1 MTLLQLPLDT
11 QAFVYVIQNN
21 VNDKYY
27 VGITTRSVKKRW
39 GVHKRVT
46 GVKSLINKAI
56 LKYGEE
62 NFTVATI
69 CKTNLEF
76 ALFLEKKFI
85 KELNSFGEGG
95 YNCTEG
101 GETPPSNRGNKMSD
115 ETKAI
120 LRESL
125 LGHTRAQGELSGK
138 AILKEEEVIHILST
152 PHVPVEELA
161 IKFGCSRHCIQDVVS
176 GRSWG
181 HVDRSPFKKRCHGKT
196 KKLSV
201 DGIVY
206 ESRNEYLKTN
216 NICTSTLYKRLKR
229 EPDKCFY
236 LKIEEYYK

>member
-11 QAFVYVIQNN
+11 PAFVYVIQNN
-21 VNDKYY
+21 INNKYY

-56 LKYGEE
+56 IKYGEE
-62 NFTVATI
+62 NFTVTTI

-85 KELNSFGEGG
+85 RELNSFGEGG

-115 ETKAI
+115 KTKAI
-120 LRESL
+120 LRETL

-138 AILKEEEVIHILST
+138 AVLKEEDVIYVLSNPHI
-152 PHVPVEELA
+152 PPEDLA
-161 IKFGCSRHCIQDVVS
+161 IKFNCSHYCIRDVIK
-176 GRSWG
+176 GRTWG
-181 HVDRSPFKKRCHGKT
+181 HIDREAFKKRYSRNT

-216 NICTSTLYKRLKR
+216 NICTSTFYKRLKR
-229 EPDKCFY
+229 EPEKCFY
-236 LKIEEYYK
+236 LKIEDYYK

>member
-11 QAFVYVIQNN
+11 PTFVYVIQNN
-21 VNDKYY
+21 INNKYY

-39 GVHKRVT
+39 NVHKRVT

-56 LKYGEE
+56 IKYGKE
-62 NFTVATI
+62 NFTVTTI

-85 KELNSFGEGG
+85 KELNSFGKGG

-115 ETKAI
+115 ATKAI
-120 LRESL
+120 LKKSL
-125 LGHTRAQGELSGK
+125 LGHTRAQGERSGMAK
-138 AILKEEEVIHILST
+138 LKEEDVIYILNNPT
-152 PHVPVEELA
+152 IPLKELA
-161 IKFGCSRHCIQDVVS
+161 DKFNCSKCCIQDIYS

-181 HVDRSPFKKRCHGKT
+181 HIDRLQFTGRYKGRT

-229 EPDKCFY
+229 EPEKCFY